1 MSEGYPI
8 RFEFE
13 TDGGHT
19 VAWEFSY
26 DAAAEVVEMSM
37 SQALLEFGAKAPD
50 LLHALLKVFRA

>member
-1 MSEGYPI
+1 VSEEHPV

-26 DAAAEVVEMSM
+26 DAAAEVAAMST
-37 SQALLEFGAKAPD
+37 SQALLEFGAKAPE
-50 LLHALLKVFRA
+50 LLHALRKVFGE